1 MNSHLSNVPNP
12 LLPPLEVLRRYRKHN
27 FTLADAFQ
35 SPLEKKSTDTF
46 CWFEGQE
53 TSWPAFQKEYLQLSA
68 SLLELGI
75 AIGDRVSIMARNH
88 KAHLLLLLA
97 CSQLKAIMVPINP
110 EFATAETLYVL
121 EHAQPKFLFH
131 DEHARASAQSA
142 MEKLSQNRP
151 IAVAL
156 QSENDPS
163 ESKEVQLRFQEMLES
178 RSDPAAKRLEV
189 LRRHIH
195 LSPPEEQDTCLIIYT
210 SGTTGFPKGVMHSQK
225 NFLLAGETFVERMYL
240 QAEDRLM
247 IVLPFFHINALFY
260 SASGTLASGASL
272 AIVPRFSAS
281 QFWNQAVQ
289 SKATVVNVI
298 EAACQILKKR
308 PREEFNTNHTLRA
321 AYGVRHSAFETF
333 QGEFHIPHLVSG
345 YGMTEIPGVTC
356 SPFFGLQKPGTMG
369 PEGKHPD
376 PDQPWAKCKVVDEN
390 GVTLGVDT
398 VGELW
403 VKTPII
409 MQGYYRDPEQTAAH
423 FEEGW
428 FKTGDLVSQDE
439 DGYYTFVSRKNDIIR
454 RRGENISA
462 LEIDRVIAAMPQVNE
477 VATIAVPSELGE
489 DDIMAVI
496 VLKSDQP
503 LSAQEVR
510 GWCLSQ
516 LAATKVPRYVVFEQQ
531 LPYTPTHKIAKSLL
545 RKDKTLLDRAI
556 DLDI

>member
-1 MNSHLSNVPNP
+1 MNSTPPVSQKSLV
-12 LLPPLEVLRRYRKHN
+12 PPLEVLRQYRKHN
-27 FTLADAFQ
+27 FTLVDAFQ
-35 SPLEKKSTDTF
+35 SRLEVKTDKTF
-46 CWFEGQE
+46 CWFEGKE
-53 TSWPAFQKEYLQLSA
+53 TTWLEFQDEFNRLSA
-68 SLLELGI
+68 SLFELGVE
-75 AIGDRVSIMARNH
+75 AGDRVSIMARNH

-97 CSQLKAIMVPINP
+97 CSRLKAIMVPINP
-110 EFATAETLYVL
+110 EFGLAETLYVL
-121 EHAQPKFLFH
+121 EHAQPKLLFR
-131 DEHARASAQSA
+131 DEHASTSAHA
-142 MEKLSQNRP
+142 ALEKLKGASP
-151 IAVAL
+151 ITVAL
-156 QSENDPS
+156 QGKHDPTGPLS
-163 ESKEVQLRFQEMLES
+163 C
-178 RSDPAAKRLEV
+178 
-189 LRRHIH
+189 H
-195 LSPPEEQDTCLIIYT
+195 LSLQELLGSSSQEGTDSLLKLQRHLSSSPPTEQDTCLIIYT

-240 QAEDRLM
+240 QGDDRLL

-289 SKATVVNVI
+289 SQATVVNVI

-308 PREEFNTNHTLRA
+308 PREEFNTHHTLRA
-321 AYGVRHSAFETF
+321 AYGVRHSAFDTF

-390 GVTLGVDT
+390 GVPLGLDA

-409 MQGYYRDPEQTAAH
+409 MQGYYKDPEQTAAH
-423 FEEGW
+423 FDDCW
-428 FKTGDLVSQDE
+428 FKTGDLVSKDQ
-439 DGYYTFVSRKNDIIR
+439 DGYYTFVSRKHDIIR

-462 LEIDRVIAAMPQVNE
+462 LEIDRVIAGLPEVNE

-496 VLKSDQP
+496 VLKSDQS
-503 LSAQEVR
+503 LHAQAV
-510 GWCLSQ
+510 GDWCQSQ
-516 LAATKVPRYVVFEQQ
+516 LASTKVPRYVVFAEQ

-545 RKDKTLLDRAI
+545 RKDKALLSRAI
-556 DLDI
+556 DLGG